1 MNGVVHK
8 LNIILLGAPG
18 SGKGTQAERLCEK
31 LELTHVA
38 TGDLFRE
45 NLRNETELGRL
56 AKKYMDKGI
65 LVPDELTVAMVRS
78 RLARPDVEQGVI
90 FDGFPRNLVQAEALA
105 DSLAEMGQKVNL
117 VAYIRVS
124 DDEIVSRLSG
134 RLICRNCQASYHI
147 RFNPPKVAGVC
158 DVCGGE
164 LYQRADDN
172 PETVRTRLEIY
183 KNQTAP
189 LIEYYDAAGVLV
201 EINGE
206 GDLNEVTERLLDVA
220 MTVA

>member
-56 AKKYMDKGI
+56 AKNYMDKGI

-134 RLICRNCQASYHI
+134 RLICRNCQASYHV
-147 RFNPPKVAGVC
+147 RFNPPKIAGVC
-158 DVCGGE
+158 DVCNGE

-206 GDLNEVTERLLDVA
+206 GDLNEVTERLLNVA